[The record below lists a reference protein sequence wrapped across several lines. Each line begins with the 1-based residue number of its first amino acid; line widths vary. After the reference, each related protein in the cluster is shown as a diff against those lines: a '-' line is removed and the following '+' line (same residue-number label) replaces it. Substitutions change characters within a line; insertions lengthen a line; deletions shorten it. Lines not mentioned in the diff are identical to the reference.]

1 MAETIYYV
9 DAFQTTDFNDASFV
23 EREILMK
30 RTLCRYTPDNMFGE
44 KCLAMV
50 TPITGSTMGDEMLYI
65 SKERVGADFESA
77 SATNLITGDVIQFNS
92 RNELSKW
99 VYNAP
104 ISELLNYIFEAHFTS
119 EKGKTT
125 IKYFADIADFEVP
138 DDKKAKV
145 YRFEVSD
152 RNTNDVVGKLSFDTN
167 GCNKGINKIERAL
180 KNQKNNMNEDDYIF
194 RLNGV
199 DISGYFQSPSITNI
213 FYQKK
218 ESDLDGARFRVEY
231 FGACK
236 IMEHYEMSYRLAKA
250 IYGEDSEL
258 MEKVR
263 LECDSKIEKL
273 KKILEEDKR
282 VHPAEW

>member
-92 RNELSKW
+92 RNDLSKW

-145 YRFEVSD
+145 YRFDVCNRS
-152 RNTNDVVGKLSFDTN
+152 TNEVVGKLSFSTD
-167 GCNKGINKIERAL
+167 GCKKGLNKIQRAFE
-180 KNQKNNMNEDDYIF
+180 NQKNSMNAEDYVVL
-194 RLNGV
+194 LNGV
-199 DISGYFQSPSITNI
+199 NVSGYFLSPPTADV
-213 FYQKK
+213 FYWKK
-218 ESDLDGARFRVEY
+218 ESEYDDARFRVEY
-231 FGACK
+231 MGAQTLIEYNTFG
-236 IMEHYEMSYRLAKA
+236 YNLAKVLF
-250 IYGEDSEL
+250 GEKDGSLDEARSVL
-258 MEKVR
+258 DTRIK
-263 LECDSKIEKL
+263 KL

-282 VHPAEW
+282 VHGGN